1 MIILLQIGTE
11 EYGEV
16 FRIARRVAAQG
27 KKLLILFTGDGCRL
41 AENPQIVDSLGF
53 ARLFALKEDVV
64 KPVEGVELVDY
75 DGWVKLL
82 EYCNKTA
89 CWT

>member
-1 MIILLQIGTE
+1 LIILLQIGTE

-16 FRIARRVAAQG
+16 FRIARRVAIQG

-41 AENPQIVDSLGF
+41 AENPNMTESLNF
-53 ARLFALKEDVV
+53 ARLFALKEDIQ
-64 KPVEGVELVDY
+64 KPVVGLEIVDY

>member
-1 MIILLQIGTE
+1 MIILLQIGTQ
-11 EYGEV
+11 EYGEA

-27 KKLLILFTGDGCRL
+27 KKLLILFTGEGCRL
-41 AENPQIVDSLGF
+41 VEDPNMAESLSF
-53 ARLFALKEDVV
+53 ARLFALKEDVR
-64 KPVEGVELVDY
+64 KPVEGVEIIDY
-75 DGWVKLL
+75 EGWVKLL

>member
-1 MIILLQIGTE
+1 MIILLQIGTPD
-11 EYGEV
+11 YGES

-27 KKLLILFTGDGCRL
+27 KKIIILFTGEGCRL
-41 AENPQIVDSLGF
+41 AEDPQIVDSLNF
-53 ARLFALKEDVV
+53 ARLHALKDDYK
-64 KPVEGVELVDY
+64 KPVEGVEIVDY
-75 DGWVKLL
+75 AGWVRLL

>member
-1 MIILLQIGTE
+1 LIILLQVGTE

-41 AENPQIVDSLGF
+41 AENPHMTDSLSF
-53 ARLFALKEDVV
+53 ARLFALKEDVI
-64 KPVEGVELVDY
+64 KPVGGVEVVDY

>member
-1 MIILLQIGTE
+1 MIILLQIGTQ
-11 EYGEV
+11 EYGEA

-27 KKLLILFTGDGCRL
+27 KKMLILFTGDGCRI
-41 AENPQIVDSLGF
+41 AENPHITDSLDF
-53 ARLFALKEDVV
+53 ARLFALREDVR
-64 KPVEGVELVDY
+64 KPVNGVEVINY

>member
-1 MIILLQIGTE
+1 MIILLQIGTQ
-11 EYGEV
+11 EYGKS

-27 KKLLILFTGDGCRL
+27 KKMLILFTGEGCRL
-41 AENPQIVDSLGF
+41 AEDPQLTDSLGF
-53 ARLFALKEDVV
+53 ARLFALKDDLK
-64 KPVEGVELVDY
+64 KPVEGVEVITY
-75 DGWVKLL
+75 EGWVKLL

>member
-1 MIILLQIGTE
+1 MIILLQIGTRDF
-11 EYGEV
+11 GES

-27 KKLLILFTGDGCRL
+27 KKVIILFTGEGCKL
-41 AENPQIVDSLGF
+41 AENPQLVDSLDF
-53 ARLFALKEDVV
+53 ARIFALKNDSA
-64 KPVEGVELVDY
+64 KPVDGVEVIDY
-75 DGWVKLL
+75 AGWVKLL

>member
-11 EYGEV
+11 EYGEA

-41 AENPQIVDSLGF
+41 AENHHITDSLDF
-53 ARLFALKEDVV
+53 ARLFALNDDVI
-64 KPVEGVELVDY
+64 KSMDGVEIVDY

-82 EYCNKTA
+82 EFCNKTA

>member
-1 MIILLQIGTE
+1 MIILLQIGTQDF
-11 EYGEV
+11 GES

-27 KKLLILFTGDGCRL
+27 KKIIILFTGEGCRL
-41 AENPQIVDSLGF
+41 AEDPQIVDRLNF
-53 ARLFALKEDVV
+53 ARLHALKDDYK
-64 KPVEGVELVDY
+64 KPVEGVEVVDY
-75 DGWVKLL
+75 EGWVKLL

>member
-1 MIILLQIGTE
+1 MIILLQIGTQ

-16 FRIARRVAAQG
+16 FRIARRIASQG

-41 AENPQIVDSLGF
+41 VEDLNMTESLSF
-53 ARLFALKEDVV
+53 ARLFALKEDVR
-64 KPVEGVELVDY
+64 KSVEGVEIIDY
-75 DGWVKLL
+75 EGWVKLL

>member
-1 MIILLQIGTE
+1 MIILIQMGTQ
-11 EYGEV
+11 EYGEG

-27 KKLLILFTGDGCRL
+27 KKILILFTRDGCRL
-41 AENPQIVDSLGF
+41 AENPQLVDSLGF
-53 ARLFALKEDVV
+53 ARLFALRDDLR
-64 KPVEGVELVDY
+64 KPIEGVEVIDY
-75 DGWVKLL
+75 EGWVKLL

>member
-16 FRIARRVAAQG
+16 FRIARRVAEQG

-41 AENPQIVDSLGF
+41 AENPHIVDSLGF
-53 ARLFALKEDVV
+53 ARLFALKGDVI
-64 KPVEGVELVDY
+64 KPVEGVQLVDY

>member
-1 MIILLQIGTE
+1 MIILLQIGTKD
-11 EYGEV
+11 YGES
-16 FRIARRVAAQG
+16 FRIARRVAGQG
-27 KKLLILFTGDGCRL
+27 KKIIILFTGEGCRL
-41 AENPQIVDSLGF
+41 AEDPQIVDSLNF
-53 ARLFALKEDVV
+53 ARLHALKDDYRW
-64 KPVEGVELVDY
+64 PVDGVEIVDY

>member
-1 MIILLQIGTE
+1 LIILLQVGIE

-41 AENPQIVDSLGF
+41 AENPHMTDSLSF
-53 ARLFALKEDVV
+53 ARLFALKEDVI
-64 KPVEGVELVDY
+64 KPVDGVEVVDY
-75 DGWVKLL
+75 DGWLKLL

>member
-1 MIILLQIGTE
+1 MIILLQIGTSDF
-11 EYGEV
+11 GES

-27 KKLLILFTGDGCRL
+27 KKIIILFTGEGCRL
-41 AENPQIVDSLGF
+41 AEDPQLVDSLDF
-53 ARLFALKEDVV
+53 ARLFALKNDLT
-64 KPVEGVELVDY
+64 KPVQGVEVIDY
-75 DGWVKLL
+75 TGWVKLL